1 MTITQLKAARRHSLS
16 TTALLALLVLHQKS
30 HLSMTELAAAIDTS
44 TANITQVADFLV
56 NSGLAVQERARGDRR
71 KVIIGITDKGCELA
85 VELKEPE
92 PEFEPI

>member
-44 TANITQVADFLV
+44 TANITQLADFLV
-56 NSGLAVQERARGDRR
+56 SKGLAFQERARADRS
-71 KVIIGITDKGCELA
+71 KIIIGLTDKGCELA

-92 PEFEPI
+92 PELAPA